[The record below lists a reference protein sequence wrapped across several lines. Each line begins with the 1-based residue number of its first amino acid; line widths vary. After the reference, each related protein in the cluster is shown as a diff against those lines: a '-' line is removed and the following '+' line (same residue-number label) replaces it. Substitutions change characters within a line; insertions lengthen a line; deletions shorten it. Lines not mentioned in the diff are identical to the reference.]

1 MKTIYIIDSRTI
13 DLKYIR
19 NWQNNLQNILE
30 DYIQQKSLKFEVKTF
45 YDVEPNL
52 LSIIDNQPLTFKD
65 IVEQQTSQTNRFV
78 ELFYNKKINKGDH
91 FIFMDAWNPAIIQLR
106 YLSTVYR
113 TPIWI
118 HGFWQMGSFNKTSY
132 LSFSKSL
139 TWQRNIER
147 GMVASISHNY
157 YDSDLHFNQIRSLFK
172 TLGARNLL
180 LGTNRIQ
187 RCGPPMEHVRDYA
200 KQFAGTKKRDMIL
213 FADKGT
219 VDKQMV
225 IFRELQRSLPQYEWV
240 CIEDKM
246 PNETQYHGLLASAK
260 YVLITDLIDSSST
273 TAFEAMMHGAIPL
286 APDRL
291 NFKEIVPEQW
301 RYPSEWTLSYINYT
315 EHYTT
320 IMEYIK
326 DRMENYNK
334 YKVGLEEWTSHLDKN
349 YYNVEAMKRIIFDIQ
364 E

>member
-1 MKTIYIIDSRTI
+1 MKTIYIFDSKTI

-19 NWQNNLQNILE
+19 NWQNNLCNILE
-30 DYIQQKSLKFEVKTF
+30 DYIVRHNLKYQVKTY
-45 YDVEPNL
+45 YDVNVNGM
-52 LSIIDNQPLTFKD
+52 SIIDNTPLTFSD
-65 IVEQQTSQTNRFV
+65 IIKQQAEQANIFAD
-78 ELFYNKKINKGDH
+78 LFYNKSVNIGDH
-91 FIFMDAWNPAIIQLR
+91 FIFMDAWNPAIIQLK
-106 YLSTVYR
+106 YLSVVYR
-113 TPIWI
+113 IPIWV
-118 HGFWQMGSFNKTSY
+118 HGFWQLGSFNKTSY
-132 LSFSKSL
+132 ISFAKTI
-139 TWQRNIER
+139 TWQKNAER
-147 GMVASISHNY
+147 SLVSAINYNY
-157 YDSDLHFNQIRSLFK
+157 YYSDEHFKMIKGLFK
-172 TLGARNLL
+172 TLGGKNLINSEL
-180 LGTNRIQ
+180 KIQ
-187 RCGPPMEHVRDYA
+187 KAGPPMEHVRDYV
-200 KQFAGTKKRDMIL
+200 KEYQGTMKRDMIL

-219 VDKQMV
+219 IDRTMI
-225 IFRELQRSLPQYEWV
+225 IFRELQRALPQYEWV

-246 PNETQYHGLLASAK
+246 PNEKQYHGLLASAK
-260 YVLITDLIDSSST
+260 YVLITDLIDSAST
-273 TAFEAMMHGAIPL
+273 TAFEAIMHGAIPL

-334 YKVGLEEWTSHLDKN
+334 YKVGLEDWAKHLDNN